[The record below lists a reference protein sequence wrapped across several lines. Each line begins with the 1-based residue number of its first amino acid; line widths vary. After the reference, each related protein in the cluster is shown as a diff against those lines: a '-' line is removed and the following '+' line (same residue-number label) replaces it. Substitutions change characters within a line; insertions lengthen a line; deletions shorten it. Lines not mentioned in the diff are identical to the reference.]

1 MLCRGA
7 EVKIRVHWR
16 ISVEAP
22 ESMQESK
29 LFARG
34 LQELDKR
41 FVNTFIRKNEIF
53 YMPFKCSP
61 IWRIIRKL
69 FLSTGCLCYNSSS
82 DTIFL
87 DGRFPLDADW
97 GNLHFFVVKVYNI
110 NTKMYMYHVIS
121 WGKFIILQH
130 ALETVIMLLD
140 RQIWCCHAG
149 KCLDFPPFFVGRSS
163 SDLGRHFTWHRYWK
177 KKEGLQSYTSD
188 K

>member
-29 LFARG
+29 LFARR
-34 LQELDKR
+34 LQELDER
-41 FVNTFIRKNEIF
+41 FVNTFISKKEWNAHPYEELYENSFFPQAACVTIAALIQ
-53 YMPFKCSP
+53 Y
-61 IWRIIRKL
+61 
-69 FLSTGCLCYNSSS
+69 FLMAAFHWMLIEGIDLY
-82 DTIFL
+82 
-87 DGRFPLDADW
+87 
-97 GNLHFFVVKVYNI
+97 FFVVKVYNI
-110 NTKMYMYHVIS
+110 KTKVYMYHVIS

-130 ALETVIMLLD
+130 ALETVIMLSD
-140 RQIWCCHAG
+140 RQIWCCHAVN
-149 KCLDFPPFFVGRSS
+149 CFDFPPFFVGRSS
-163 SDLGRHFTWHRYWK
+163 SDLGGQFYLASLLE